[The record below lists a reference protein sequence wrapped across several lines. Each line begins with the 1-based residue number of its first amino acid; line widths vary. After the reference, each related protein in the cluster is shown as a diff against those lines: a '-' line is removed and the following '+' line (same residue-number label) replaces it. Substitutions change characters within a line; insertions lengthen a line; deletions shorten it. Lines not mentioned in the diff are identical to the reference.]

1 MIQSEKQ
8 TKRMSSDTNNS
19 PNANSRSLQ
28 TLLAQGGGGIHGPF
42 EEIVAPIHV
51 STTYQRAADN
61 SFPGGAGYSR
71 DANPSYH
78 QAEQLICA
86 LEGGADALLFS
97 SGVAAA
103 ATVFQSLKPGSR
115 IVAPQMMY
123 WGLRKWLI
131 DFCENWQIQLDLFS
145 PAIDG
150 AADSCGTGNLAS
162 LLSKPADLLWLET
175 PANPTWDI
183 TDIAVASKLAKAAGA
198 FVCVDS
204 TVATP
209 VLTQPLSLGVDIVM
223 HSATKYLNGHSDVVI
238 GALVTAKTDTKWEKI
253 RALRAG
259 AGAVAGPF
267 EAWLL
272 ARGMRTLFARV
283 QLACSNAQVIADH
296 FHGHKQVSAV
306 LYPGL
311 PSHPGHD
318 IAKAQMVGG
327 FSGMLSLRFT
337 GAEQAAIRVAGAV
350 SVFKRATSLGS
361 TESLIEH
368 RASIE
373 GEGTYCPTDLLR
385 LSIGI
390 ERVEDLVDDLE
401 QAISRA

>member
-1 MIQSEKQ
+1 
-8 TKRMSSDTNNS
+8 MSSDSTS
-19 PNANSRSLQ
+19 NSRSLQ
-28 TLLAQGGGGIHGPF
+28 TLLAQGGGSIHGPF

-51 STTYQRAADN
+51 STTYQRASDN

-78 QAEQLICA
+78 DAEQLVCA

-103 ATVFQSLKPGSR
+103 AAVFQSLKPGSR

-131 DFCENWQIQLDLFS
+131 DFCENWQIQLDLFA
-145 PAIDG
+145 PATDG
-150 AADSCGTGNLAS
+150 AADSCGTANLAS
-162 LLSKPADLLWLET
+162 LLSQPADLVWLET

-183 TDIAVASKLAKAAGA
+183 TDMAAAARLAKSAGA

-209 VLTQPLSLGVDIVM
+209 VLSQPLSLGADIVM

-238 GALVTAKTDTKWEKI
+238 GALVTAKDDAQWQKI
-253 RALRAG
+253 RAGRAG
-259 AGAVAGPF
+259 AGAIAGPF

-272 ARGMRTLFARV
+272 TRGMRTLFARV
-283 QLACSNAQVIADH
+283 QLACENAQAIASH
-296 FHGHKQVSAV
+296 FSGHKKLATV

-311 PSHPGHD
+311 TDH
-318 IAKAQMVGG
+318 
-327 FSGMLSLRFT
+327 FSGMLSLRFA
-337 GAEQAAIRVAGAV
+337 GGEQAAINAAAAV

-385 LSIGI
+385 LSVGI
-390 ERVEDLVDDLE
+390 ERVDDLIDDLD
-401 QAISRA
+401 QAITRA

>member
-1 MIQSEKQ
+1 
-8 TKRMSSDTNNS
+8 MSSDSNDQLPS
-19 PNANSRSLQ
+19 IQ
-28 TLLAQGGGGIHGPF
+28 TLLAQGGGAIHGPY
-42 EEIVAPIHV
+42 EEVVAPIHV

-71 DANPSYH
+71 DANPTYH
-78 QAEQLICA
+78 EAERLICA
-86 LEGGADALLFS
+86 LERGADALVFS

-131 DFCENWQIQLDLFS
+131 EFCENWQIQLDLFA
-145 PAIDG
+145 PAKDG
-150 AADSCGTGNLAS
+150 AADSCGTENLES
-162 LLSKPADLLWLET
+162 LLSQPADLLWLET

-183 TDIAVASKLAKAAGA
+183 TDIAVAAGLAKAAGA

-209 VLTQPLSLGVDIVM
+209 VLSQPLGLGADIVM
-223 HSATKYLNGHSDVVI
+223 HSATKYLNGHTDVVM
-238 GALVTAKTDTKWEKI
+238 GALVTATCDERWEKI
-253 RALRAG
+253 RSLRAG
-259 AGAVAGPF
+259 AGAIAGPF
-267 EAWLL
+267 ETWLL
-272 ARGMRTLFARV
+272 TRGMRTLFPRV
-283 QLACSNAQVIADH
+283 QLACQNAQAIAQH
-296 FHGHKQVSAV
+296 FRGHKKLSAV

-311 PSHPGHD
+311 VSHPGHD
-318 IAKAQMVGG
+318 IAKAQMSGG
-327 FSGMLSLRFT
+327 FSGMLSIRFA
-337 GAEQAAIRVAGAV
+337 GGEQAAIDAAAAV

-373 GEGTYCPTDLLR
+373 GEGTYCPPDLLR
-385 LSIGI
+385 LSVGI
-390 ERVEDLVDDLE
+390 ERIDDLINDLE
-401 QAISRA
+401 QAINQA

>member
-1 MIQSEKQ
+1 
-8 TKRMSSDTNNS
+8 MSNDSNNQRI
-19 PNANSRSLQ
+19 PARSLQ
-28 TLLAQGGGGIHGPF
+28 TLLAQGGGAIHSPY

-71 DANPSYH
+71 DANPTYH
-78 QAEQLICA
+78 EAEKLLCA

-103 ATVFQSLKPGSR
+103 VAVFQSLKPGSR

-123 WGLRKWLI
+123 WSLRKWLLE
-131 DFCENWQIQLDLFS
+131 FCKNWDIQLDLFA
-145 PAIDG
+145 PAADG
-150 AADSCGTGNLAS
+150 KTDSCGTANLQA
-162 LLSKPADLLWLET
+162 LLEQPADLLWLET
-175 PANPTWDI
+175 PANPTWDL
-183 TDIAVASKLAKAAGA
+183 TAIAAAAALGKSAGA
-198 FVCVDS
+198 LVCVDS

-209 VLTQPLSLGVDIVM
+209 VLSQPLRLGADLVM

-238 GALVTAKTDTKWEKI
+238 GALVTAKQDVRWEKI
-253 RALRAG
+253 RTSRAG
-259 AGAVAGPF
+259 AGAIAGPF

-272 ARGMRTLFARV
+272 ARGMRTLFPRV
-283 QLACSNAQVIADH
+283 QLACQNAQAIADH
-296 FHGHKQVSAV
+296 FADHKKLSHV

-311 PSHPGHD
+311 PTHPGHD
-318 IAKAQMVGG
+318 IAVRQMSGG
-327 FSGMLSLRFT
+327 YSGMLSMRLR
-337 GAEQAAIRVAGAV
+337 GGEKSAIDVAAKV

-373 GEGTYCPTDLLR
+373 GDGTFCPTDLLR
-385 LSIGI
+385 LSVGI
-390 ERVEDLVDDLE
+390 EQVDDLIDDLE
-401 QAISRA
+401 QAINQI